1 LLLLVSLLSIIRGS
15 WWLDQ
20 QANKKKQDLLV
31 VDKQSVK
38 VLKQTFAD
46 IAEVKINEASRN
58 NATGSYGMYVT
69 MTNY

>member
-1 LLLLVSLLSIIRGS
+1 M
-15 WWLDQ
+15 DQ